1 MTRALIGVAG
11 AAVVCGAVLYATRFP
26 EPRADDSLLR
36 SQVQALTE
44 EVQSLRGQVKAI
56 DRSAGAAGARLAS
69 AVALNQKTPQPAD
82 ETNEERDVRIARE
95 TQAHAVKE
103 SLYYGRLDEEVRRA
117 MPSADRR
124 AELRKNVDAL
134 AAAKLEPAA
143 VTVGAYECSETLCR
157 LELKRN
163 PAADPGKL
171 TAVFRALGKGM
182 REITM
187 RPFDEDR
194 SVMYFAPGTNQL
206 PPMNL

>member
-11 AAVVCGAVLYATRFP
+11 AVVVCGAALYATQFP
-26 EPRADDSLLR
+26 APKADDSLLR
-36 SQVQALTE
+36 SQVQALSE
-44 EVQSLRGQVKAI
+44 EVQSLRSQVKTI

-69 AVALNQKTPQPAD
+69 AVALNQTAPRPSD
-82 ETNEERDVRIARE
+82 ETNEERDARVNRE
-95 TQAHAVKE
+95 MAVHAVKE
-103 SLYYGRLDEEVRRA
+103 SVYYGKLDEEVRRA

-124 AELRKNVDAL
+124 AELRKNVEAL
-134 AAAKLEPAA
+134 AAAKLDPAS

-171 TAVFRALGKGM
+171 TAVYRALGKGM

-194 SVMYFAPGTNQL
+194 SVMYFAPGTHQL